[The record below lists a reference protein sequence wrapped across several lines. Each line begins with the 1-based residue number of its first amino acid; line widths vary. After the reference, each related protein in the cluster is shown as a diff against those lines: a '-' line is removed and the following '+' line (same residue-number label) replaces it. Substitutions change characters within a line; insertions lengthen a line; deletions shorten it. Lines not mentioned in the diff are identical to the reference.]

1 MTVSRAL
8 KDGTS
13 IAAETRDR
21 IIRAV
26 EELGYV
32 LDQSAGSLSSKRT
45 GFVAALIPSINN
57 SNFADTARG
66 ITDAFAKSACNCF
79 WVTPGTRWKRKSSS
93 LKPCCAGDPKESLL
107 RGEGTHRADE
117 SFWSRR
123 QSP

>member
-1 MTVSRAL
+1 MKDVNTAPTMADVAAKAGVSTMTVSRAL
-8 KDGTS
+8 KDGAS
-13 IAAETRDR
+13 IAADTRNR

-66 ITDAFAKSACNCF
+66 ITDAFAEIRPATAF
-79 WVTPGTRWKRKSSS
+79 GLHR
-93 LKPCCAGDPKESLL
+93 LL
-107 RGEGTHRADE
+107 GGKGRAAH
-117 SFWSRR
+117 
-123 QSP
+123 